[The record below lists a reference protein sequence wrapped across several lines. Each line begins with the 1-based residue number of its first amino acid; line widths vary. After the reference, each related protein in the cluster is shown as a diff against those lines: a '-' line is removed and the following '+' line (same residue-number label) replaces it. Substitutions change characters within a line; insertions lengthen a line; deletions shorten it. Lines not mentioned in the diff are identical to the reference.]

1 MNTGV
6 HSSAYSLIGTTVGKT
21 INNAW
26 FINAEGDA
34 FIYNESQ
41 NVPAFHAYFVDSNQH
56 FSSLVSPKEKPTLR
70 IKFHDDNNTTSIMA
84 PLATDTDQV
93 DVFNLQGVK
102 VATLSLNNGA
112 IDIRQL
118 PKGVYVVG
126 GKKMIR

>member
-1 MNTGV
+1 M
-6 HSSAYSLIGTTVGKT
+6 
-21 INNAW
+21 
-26 FINAEGDA
+26 
-34 FIYNESQ
+34 
-41 NVPAFHAYFVDSNQH
+41 PAFHAYFVDSNQH